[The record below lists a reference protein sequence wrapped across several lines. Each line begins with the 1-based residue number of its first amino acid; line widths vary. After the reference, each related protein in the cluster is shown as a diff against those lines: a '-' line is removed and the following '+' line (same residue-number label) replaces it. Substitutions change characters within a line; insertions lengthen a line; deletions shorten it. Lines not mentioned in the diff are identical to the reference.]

1 MNVHEQRG
9 EGGGRERSRLP
20 AGSPKWESGPQ
31 DPRMMTDLKA
41 DAEHGATQA
50 SPLLDFLGEADR
62 QRALSGTEIEPN

>member
-1 MNVHEQRG
+1 MRDTQRQVVTDA
-9 EGGGRERSRLP
+9 ERSRLP

>member
-1 MNVHEQRG
+1 MRDTQRQVLTDA
-9 EGGGRERSRLP
+9 ERSRLP

-50 SPLLDFLGEADR
+50 SPLLDF
-62 QRALSGTEIEPN
+62 